1 MAQTDI
7 KRIIRSGIL
16 AFLRNG
22 FVSLA
27 SVLVI
32 TITLFVI
39 GSLIFFSAIMDA
51 TLGQIKNKVDV
62 DVYFALSAP
71 EAEVLSLKRSLEGL
85 PEVKTVTYTSR
96 DEALAQFRERHA
108 GDFLTLQALDELEE
122 NPLGAS
128 LNILAQETSQYESIA
143 LFLEDKSKLSEGENT
158 KIIDKVHY
166 YQNKVAIDRLT
177 KIIASAETLGFV
189 IVLVMALIA
198 AIITF
203 STIRLAIYT
212 SREEIGVMRL
222 VGANKKYIQGPFIVG
237 GFLYGLISSAI
248 VLVIFLPV
256 TLWLGRAT
264 EQFFGGINIFTY
276 YIENFGQIFVIVV
289 SSGVILGTVSSFF
302 AVRRYLTPK
311 YLKT

>member
-158 KIIDKVHY
+158 KIIDKVNY